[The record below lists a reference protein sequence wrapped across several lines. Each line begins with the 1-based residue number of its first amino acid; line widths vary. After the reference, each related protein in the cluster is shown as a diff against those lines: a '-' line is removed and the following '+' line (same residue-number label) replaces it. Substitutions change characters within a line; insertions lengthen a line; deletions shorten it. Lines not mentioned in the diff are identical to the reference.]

1 MGKKVLILGVAAVQM
16 DAVSQLKK
24 MGCETFT
31 CAMAKDG
38 PAADLSDHFNLI
50 NILDNTSVNF
60 YRKIKS

>member
-1 MGKKVLILGVAAVQM
+1 MMGKKVLILGVAAVQM

-38 PAADLSDHFNLI
+38 LMDIDIDTIGCLHL
-50 NILDNTSVNF
+50 
-60 YRKIKS
+60 

>member
-38 PAADLSDHFNLI
+38 PAADLSDHLI
-50 NILDNTSVNF
+50 
-60 YRKIKS
+60 

>member
-1 MGKKVLILGVAAVQM
+1 MMGKKVLILGVAAVQM

-38 PAADLSDHFNLI
+38 PSVKRLLTIMAIRKLTR
-50 NILDNTSVNF
+50 NIFFTA
-60 YRKIKS
+60 

>member
-31 CAMAKDG
+31 CAMAKEWTCCG
-38 PAADLSDHFNLI
+38 FIRSF
-50 NILDNTSVNF
+50 
-60 YRKIKS
+60 